1 MLYNS
6 SDKGENDNDNDGKSI
21 GDNKVYNRKIELVL
35 VLLLDLYSL
44 LDSILV
50 SANGPSSCPA

>member
-1 MLYNS
+1 MLYDS

-21 GDNKVYNRKIELVL
+21 GDDKVYNRKIELVL

-50 SANGPSSCPA
+50 SANRPSSCPA

>member
-1 MLYNS
+1 MLYDG

-21 GDNKVYNRKIELVL
+21 GDNKVYDRKIELVL

-50 SANGPSSCPA
+50 SANGLFFCPA